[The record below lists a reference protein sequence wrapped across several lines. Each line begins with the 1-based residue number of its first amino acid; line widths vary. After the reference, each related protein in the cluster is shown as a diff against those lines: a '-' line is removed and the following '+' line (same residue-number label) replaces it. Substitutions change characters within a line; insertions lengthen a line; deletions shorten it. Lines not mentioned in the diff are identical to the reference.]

1 MFKDFELTFSEGC
14 TDYIKKVYPK
24 HKLILEYGAGG
35 STLLAA
41 EHGCKVISTETDPK
55 WLIEL
60 MGAYKER
67 QLPGDIIPI
76 LADIGAT
83 KAWGYPID
91 DSAFREWPE
100 YPQKAWQFCKEHE
113 LQPDLILIDGRFRV
127 ASFLTACIN
136 VTKTTTLLFDD
147 YVEREHYHSIEAL
160 FKPVDI
166 IDNRMA
172 VFKIRPKKNSSQY
185 LLNNMHFFL
194 DPR

>member
-1 MFKDFELTFSEGC
+1 MFNEFELTFSEGC
-14 TDYIKKVYPK
+14 SDYIKKVYPK
-24 HKLILEYGAGG
+24 QRVILEYGSGG
-35 STLLAA
+35 STMIAA
-41 EHGCKVISTETDPK
+41 KAGVKIITTETDPK

-60 MGAYKER
+60 MGAYKEKGHC
-67 QLPGDIIPI
+67 GDIIPI

-83 KAWGYPID
+83 KAWGYPVD
-91 DSAFREWPE
+91 ESAMQQWPN
-100 YPQKAWQFCKEHE
+100 YSTKAWQFCQEHN

-136 VTKTTTLLFDD
+136 VTKTTILLFDD
-147 YVEREHYHSIEAL
+147 YVEREYYHSVEEL
-160 FKPVDI
+160 FKPIEI

-172 VFKIRPKKNSSQY
+172 IFKIRPKQVSSQH